1 MFTLNC
7 GDSSWPS
14 PSFLYPGCT
23 GGSSPWTLL
32 KLGPQMYKKKLLLK
46 WIPHQCS
53 QVHVFCGWVGCNPI
67 HRAPRASC
75 KNEARSTAVDG
86 RWSMIDP
93 WWFTVSKC
101 WETAFNWASPTS
113 ALDSGS
119 NSRLDRMQCLGR
131 KVLKEVFYVF
141 FQVFCVFFRIL
152 GIKRTRSFLQED
164 SKAKAWSSNKR
175 CHT

>member
-32 KLGPQMYKKKLLLK
+32 KLGPQMYKKTASKMNPSSVLSSACFLWLSWMQPNTQGSTGILQERSK
-46 WIPHQCS
+46 KHRS
-53 QVHVFCGWVGCNPI
+53 GWAMI
-67 HRAPRASC
+67 H
-75 KNEARSTAVDG
+75 D
-86 RWSMIDP
+86 WSMIDP
-93 WWFTVSKC
+93 WFTVSKC
-101 WETAFNWASPTS
+101 WETAFNNWASQTS

-131 KVLKEVFYVF
+131 KVLKEVF
-141 FQVFCVFFRIL
+141 CVFFRIL
-152 GIKRTRSFLQED
+152 GIKKTRSFLQED